1 MKQMILYWW
10 NIVDDQSYGK
20 YGERNG
26 IIYNTKVLKSTL
38 CDYSDAYVSVKGIIT
53 ITAASET
60 QVTFRNCA
68 AFI

>member
-38 CDYSDAYVSVKGIIT
+38 CDYSNAYVSVKGIIT
-53 ITAASET
+53 ITAASEHK
-60 QVTFRNCA
+60 
-68 AFI
+68 